1 MNKSIQKWL
10 ARFIIWIL
18 GAVAI
23 GTTLFLFL
31 FVFWK
36 GRTVI
41 SLDFLLEKP
50 SGLPY
55 GTDGGIFP
63 ALMGS
68 LYLGGLS
75 ALMGGLLGIF
85 CALYLSFTSNKNVI
99 HKMVQTA
106 VSALSGIPSIIFG
119 LVSYTFLIYKWGM
132 HRCLLSATITIS
144 WMILPFVTI
153 RAKKIFDENGEDI
166 MRESLGLGISK
177 EYTLRRLIIPT
188 CMVELIST
196 IALGMAYGMGAVAPI
211 LYTGV
216 VMQANVPAKLT
227 DPFMSLPYHLYML
240 VNNGYSLEYA
250 YGTAFVLMA
259 MLLIIQLLCK
269 VVAYFHEG
277 AKWEFKKNR
286 QGKEL

>member
-1 MNKSIQKWL
+1 MNKKVEKWL
-10 ARFIIWIL
+10 VRVIVWL
-18 GAVAI
+18 VGAVAI
-23 GTTLFLFL
+23 GATLFLFL

-41 SLDFLLEKP
+41 SLSFLLEEP
-50 SGLPY
+50 SGLPF

-63 ALMGS
+63 ALAGS
-68 LYLGGLS
+68 LYLGGFS
-75 ALMGGLLGIF
+75 ALLGGLLGVF
-85 CALYLSFTSNKNVI
+85 CALYLSFSSDYTVI
-99 HKMVQTA
+99 HKIVQVA

-132 HRCLLSATITIS
+132 QRCLLSAAITIAA
-144 WMILPFVTI
+144 MILPFVAI
-153 RAKKIFDENGEDI
+153 RAKKIFDETGEDI

-177 EYTLRRLIIPT
+177 EYTLRKLILPA

-216 VMQANVPAKLT
+216 VMQADIPGKLT

-269 VVAYFHEG
+269 SISYFHEG
-277 AKWEFKKNR
+277 AEWRFIKNR
-286 QGKEL
+286 KGK